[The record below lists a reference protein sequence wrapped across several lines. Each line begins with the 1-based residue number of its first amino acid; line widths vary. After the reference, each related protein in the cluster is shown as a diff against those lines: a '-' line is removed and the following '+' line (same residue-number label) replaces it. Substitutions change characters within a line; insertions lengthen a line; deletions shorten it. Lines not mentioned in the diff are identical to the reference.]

1 MSAAT
6 EALGLIPNY
15 DRRPG
20 ERYDIRPHGTVI
32 AYDGLLLTLPANS
45 KAIESS
51 TVR

>member
-1 MSAAT
+1 MRGVA
-6 EALGLIPNY
+6 
-15 DRRPG
+15 
-20 ERYDIRPHGTVI
+20 DIRPHGVVL